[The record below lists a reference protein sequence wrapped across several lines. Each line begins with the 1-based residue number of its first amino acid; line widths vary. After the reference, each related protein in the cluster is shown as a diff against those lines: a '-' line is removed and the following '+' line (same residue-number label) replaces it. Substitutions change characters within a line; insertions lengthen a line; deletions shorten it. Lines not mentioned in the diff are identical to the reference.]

1 MSPTRIS
8 LEKEGKTGEM
18 GWRIVWPAEI
28 VENAVMSKCEQSLN
42 FYFEQ
47 MKFHIQLNS
56 FPQFDDP
63 LNYVL

>member
-8 LEKEGKTGEM
+8 LEKEGKNGEM

-28 VENAVMSKCEQSLN
+28 DENAVMSNFWHILN

-47 MKFHIQLNS
+47 MKFHIIS
-56 FPQFDDP
+56 VEQFSSI
-63 LNYVL
+63 